1 MRTHQNLAI
10 AVLATVLGLTIP
22 ITAALGPASEAP
34 KHPTDPQT
42 TALVVSAPHMPLRL
56 TGSDG
61 MVHLEYNLVFNNIFS
76 APVTLT
82 SVEVLTPQG
91 RTLLR
96 LAGDQLRAMTQ
107 PLFGRSATDQ
117 VPASGSAA
125 TLLDV
130 IVPPDHVPAQLTH
143 HITYVLAPDAPLAPV
158 IGSLEIRGPQL
169 TVDRFKPVVIA
180 PPLRGAGWINL
191 NGCCAA
197 SAHRSARVG
206 VNGTDIGTP
215 ETFAIDWI
223 RVAGDRTHEGDGTRN
238 EQYFAYGAEL
248 VAVADG
254 TVAVV
259 RDGMPDGTPNQPQPP
274 PTVHKPDD
282 FGGNQVI
289 LDIGHGVYAV
299 YAHLQP
305 GTVRV
310 RVGDKVSTGQVLGLL
325 GHSGN
330 SSEPHLHFALA
341 DGPDAL
347 TADSLPFVIDNYT
360 LAGTVDMDNSS
371 PTDIRLIGPRQPE
384 TRTHPLV
391 VTVAD
396 FR

>member
-1 MRTHQNLAI
+1 MRVRHNHSI
-10 AVLATVLGLTIP
+10 AVLVTAIGLAIP
-22 ITAALGPASEAP
+22 ITAALSSASAAP
-34 KHPTDPQT
+34 NDSTERQT
-42 TALVVSAPHMPLRL
+42 TALVVSAPHHPLRL

-61 MVHLEYNLVFNNIFS
+61 MVHLDYNLVFNNVFTT
-76 APVTLT
+76 PVTLT

-107 PLFGRSATDQ
+107 PMVGRTATDQ
-117 VPASGSAA
+117 VPASGTAV

-130 IVPPDHVPAQLTH
+130 VVPPDDIPTQLTH
-143 HITYVLAPDAPLAPV
+143 HITYALAPNAPLAQV

-169 TVDRFKPVVIA
+169 TVDHFKPVVIA

-191 NGCCAA
+191 NGCCLA

-206 VNGTDIGTP
+206 VDGTDIGTP

-223 RVAGDRTHEGDGTRN
+223 RVIAGRTHEGDGTRN
-238 EQYFAYGAEL
+238 DQYFAYGAEL
-248 VAVADG
+248 LAVANG

-259 RDGMPDGTPNQPQPP
+259 RDGIPDGTPNQPQPP
-274 PTVHKPDD
+274 PTVHEPDD

-310 RVGDKVSTGQVLGLL
+310 RVGDKVTTGQVLGLL

-330 SSEPHLHFALA
+330 SIEPHLHFALA

-347 TADSLPFVIDNYT
+347 TANSLPFVIDNYT
-360 LAGTVDMDNSS
+360 LAGSLDTDNST
-371 PTDIRLIGPRQPE
+371 PTDIRLIGHRQPE

-391 VTVAD
+391 LTVAD